1 MGTDSLPEC
10 GSSAG
15 QNHDRRPSKL
25 TLSPHGVT
33 ASKEAKEIQERV
45 LSFFLTFGVAEGDVF
60 TFIQWGGS
68 PSMWPSLKVKTSL
81 HVSFAQ

>member
-1 MGTDSLPEC
+1 M
-10 GSSAG
+10 
-15 QNHDRRPSKL
+15 
-25 TLSPHGVT
+25 T

-68 PSMWPSLKVKTSL
+68 FDVAFTESKDIASRQLRSIAL
-81 HVSFAQ
+81 FSSFA